1 MKREDITYLGA
12 GPAALPTEVL
22 ATAAEALQNYEET
35 GLGVAEHSHRS
46 ELASNILNTMKADL
60 ATFLDIPSD
69 FEILIMQGGGSG
81 QFDATVYNL
90 TAIWVERQRQKILR
104 EKGESSEEEVIAEL
118 RKKVQSEL
126 KLDYL
131 VTGSWSLKASQEAIR
146 ILGPEYVNIAS
157 DARTENDGKFGKIAD
172 ESTWKLSP
180 KAAMVYLCENETVD
194 GVEYPAF
201 PKVLQPKGSEDDQIV
216 IGDFSST
223 ILSRRIP
230 FENFSIVY
238 FGAQKNLGMAGITGV
253 IIRKSLLPPV
263 SPPASPAILR
273 KLGLPVAPTI
283 LDYSV
288 AHKNNS
294 LYNTLSIFD
303 VYVAGQVLKK
313 LLNDFPDRVDG
324 QQVVA
329 ERKARKI
336 YEALE
341 AYPEVYRIVPDKA
354 VRSRMNI
361 CFRVIKNGN
370 VDESEKTF
378 LKAGTERG
386 ITGMKGHRSVGGIR
400 VSNYNA
406 IPESGIDKL
415 VRLSI
420 LQAANMPIVAV
431 AGGTGGVG
439 KTIVDVLAQQAK
451 HEVIVLTRKVQEN
464 NLILSRAKQVE
475 VDYTNI
481 PALTQILN
489 ERKVHTI
496 ISAISLYGEED
507 SQAQLNLIRAA
518 EDAAET
524 RRFVPSEYSFIQT
537 EDLLPLD
544 PSIKYFLDAAN
555 LLKASGTLQFTR
567 VIPGF
572 FMDYWGMPH
581 VKTNLS
587 PMTIAVDMA
596 NCEAAIPG
604 DGNDVIAMTYSYDMA
619 RFIARL
625 LETENWE
632 EYSVVV
638 GDEITYNRLV
648 EIGERVR
655 GRKFNVLYDS
665 ADKVNASA
673 VTVPTQPEG
682 SGYSKEDLV
691 EATALM
697 DRLVIAKVFDFPAA
711 VRSKDVEDLG
721 LVKIEELVKEAWEG
735 KA

>member
-12 GPAALPTEVL
+12 GPAALPTDVL

-46 ELASNILNTMKADL
+46 ELASGILNSMKADL

-81 QFDATVYNL
+81 QFDATAYNL
-90 TAIWVERQRQKILR
+90 IAIWVEKQRQKILK
-104 EKGESSEEEVIAEL
+104 EKGEIPEEEVIAEL
-118 RKKVQSEL
+118 RKKVETDL

-131 VTGSWSLKASQEAIR
+131 VTGSWSLKASQEATR

-157 DARTENDGKFGKIAD
+157 DARTVNDGKFGKIAD

-180 KAAMVYLCENETVD
+180 NAAMVYLCENETVD

-201 PKVLQPKGSEDDQIV
+201 PKILESKGSENDPIV

-253 IIRKSLLPPV
+253 IIRKSLLPPL
-263 SPPASPAILR
+263 SPPASPTVLR

-313 LLNDFPDRVDG
+313 LLNDFPDKVDG

-329 ERKARKI
+329 ERKARKV

-361 CFRVIKNGN
+361 CFRVVKNGN
-370 VDESEKTF
+370 IDESEKTF
-378 LKAGTERG
+378 LKGGTERG
-386 ITGMKGHRSVGGIR
+386 ITGMKGHRSVG
-400 VSNYNA
+400 
-406 IPESGIDKL
+406 
-415 VRLSI
+415 
-420 LQAANMPIVAV
+420 AV

-439 KTIVDVLAQQAK
+439 KTIVDVLTQQAK
-451 HEVIVLTRKVQEN
+451 HQVIVLTRKAQEN
-464 NLILSRAKQVE
+464 NQILSRVKQVE
-475 VDYTNI
+475 VDYANI
-481 PALTQILN
+481 PSITHILN
-489 ERKVHTI
+489 EHKVHTI

-507 SQAQLNLIRAA
+507 SVSQLNLIRAA

-524 RRFVPSEYSFIQT
+524 RRFIPSEYSFVQT
-537 EDLLPLD
+537 EDLIPLD

-555 LLKASGTLQFTR
+555 LLKASSTLQFTR

-581 VKTNLS
+581 VKTQLS

-604 DGNDVIAMTYSYDMA
+604 DGNDIIAMTYSYDMA

-625 LETENWE
+625 LESEKWE
-632 EYSVVV
+632 EFSVVV
-638 GDEITYNRLV
+638 GDETTYNQLV
-648 EIGERVR
+648 KIGERVR
-655 GRKFNVLYDS
+655 GRKFKVLYDS
-665 ADKVNASA
+665 ADKVEEGA

-682 SGYSKEDLV
+682 IGYSKEEL
-691 EATALM
+691 EETTALM
-697 DRLVIAKVFDFPAA
+697 DRLVIGKVFDFPAA
-711 VRSKDVEDLG
+711 IRSRNVEGLG
-721 LVKIEELVKEAWEG
+721 LVKVEDLVKEAWGG

>member
-12 GPAALPTEVL
+12 GPAALPTDVL

-46 ELASNILNTMKADL
+46 ELASGILNSMKADL

-81 QFDATVYNL
+81 QFDATAYNL
-90 TAIWVERQRQKILR
+90 TAIWVEKQRQKILK
-104 EKGESSEEEVIAEL
+104 EMGEISEEEVIAEL
-118 RKKVQSEL
+118 RKKVETDL

-157 DARTENDGKFGKIAD
+157 DARTVNDGKFGKIAD

-180 KAAMVYLCENETVD
+180 NAAMVYLCENETVD

-201 PKVLQPKGSEDDQIV
+201 PKVLESKGSENDPII

-253 IIRKSLLPPV
+253 IIRKSLLPPL
-263 SPPASPAILR
+263 SPPASPTILR

-313 LLNDFPDRVDG
+313 LLNDFPDKVDG

-329 ERKARKI
+329 ERKARKV

-361 CFRVIKNGN
+361 CFRVVKNGN
-370 VDESEKTF
+370 IDESEKTF
-378 LKAGTERG
+378 LKGGTERG
-386 ITGMKGHRSVGGIR
+386 ITGMKGHRSVG
-400 VSNYNA
+400 
-406 IPESGIDKL
+406 
-415 VRLSI
+415 
-420 LQAANMPIVAV
+420 ANMSVIAV

-439 KTIVDVLAQQAK
+439 KTIVDVLTQQAK
-451 HEVIVLTRKVQEN
+451 HQVIVLTRKAQEN
-464 NLILSRAKQVE
+464 NQILSRAKQVE
-475 VDYTNI
+475 VDYANI
-481 PALTQILN
+481 PSLTQILN
-489 ERKVHTI
+489 EHKPHTI

-507 SQAQLNLIRAA
+507 SVAQLNLIRAA

-524 RRFVPSEYSFIQT
+524 RRFIPSEYSFVQT
-537 EDLLPLD
+537 EDLISLD

-555 LLKASGTLQFTR
+555 LLKASSTLQFTR

-581 VKTNLS
+581 VKTQLS

-625 LETENWE
+625 LKSEKWE
-632 EYSVVV
+632 EFSVVV
-638 GDEITYNRLV
+638 GDEITYNQLV
-648 EIGERVR
+648 KIGERVR
-655 GRKFNVLYDS
+655 GRKFKVLYDS
-665 ADKVNASA
+665 ADKVNEGA

-682 SGYSKEDLV
+682 IGYNKEELE

-697 DRLVIAKVFDFPAA
+697 DRLVIGKVFDFPAA
-711 VRSKDVEDLG
+711 IRSKDVEGLG
-721 LVKIEELVKEAWEG
+721 LVKVEDLVKEAWEG

>member
-12 GPAALPTEVL
+12 GPAALPTDVL
-22 ATAAEALQNYEET
+22 ATAAGALQNYEET

-46 ELASNILNTMKADL
+46 ELASNILESMKADL
-60 ATFLDIPSD
+60 AAFLDIPSD
-69 FEILIMQGGGSG
+69 FEVLMMQGGGSG
-81 QFDATVYNL
+81 QFDATAYNL
-90 TAIWVERQRQKILR
+90 TAIWVEKQRQKILK
-104 EKGESSEEEVIAEL
+104 EKGEISEEEVIAEL
-118 RKKVQSEL
+118 RKKVEADL

-157 DARTENDGKFGKIAD
+157 DARTVNDGKFGKIAD

-180 KAAMVYLCENETVD
+180 NAAMVYLCENETVD

-201 PKVLQPKGSEDDQIV
+201 PKVLESKGSEDDPIV
-216 IGDFSST
+216 VGDFSST

-253 IIRKSLLPPV
+253 IIRKSLLPPL
-263 SPPASPAILR
+263 SPPASPTILR
-273 KLGLPVAPTI
+273 KLGLPAAPTI

-288 AHKNNS
+288 IHKNNS

-313 LLNDFPDRVDG
+313 LLNDFPDKVDG

-341 AYPEVYRIVPDKA
+341 AYPEVYRIVPDKS

-361 CFRVIKNGN
+361 CFRVVKNGN
-370 VDESEKTF
+370 IDESEKTF
-378 LKAGTERG
+378 LKGGTERG

-415 VRLSI
+415 FFYEV
-420 LQAANMPIVAV
+420 ANMPVIAV

-439 KTIVDVLAQQAK
+439 KTIVDVLTQQAK
-451 HEVIVLTRKVQEN
+451 HQVIVLTRKAQEN
-464 NLILSRAKQVE
+464 NPILSRAKQVE
-475 VDYTNI
+475 VDYANI
-481 PALTQILN
+481 PSLTQILN
-489 ERKVHTI
+489 EHKVHTI

-507 SQAQLNLIRAA
+507 SEAQLNLIRAA
-518 EDAAET
+518 ENAAET
-524 RRFVPSEYSFIQT
+524 KRFIPSEYSFVQT

-544 PSIKYFLDAAN
+544 PSIKYFIDAAD
-555 LLKASGTLQFTR
+555 LLKASSTLQFTR

-572 FMDYWGMPH
+572 FMDYWGMPY
-581 VKTNLS
+581 VKSQLS
-587 PMTIAVDMA
+587 QMTIAVDMA

-604 DGNDVIAMTYSYDMA
+604 DGNDIIAMTYSYDTA
-619 RFIARL
+619 SFIARL
-625 LETENWE
+625 LESEKWDE
-632 EYSVVV
+632 FSVVI
-638 GDEITYNRLV
+638 GDEVTYNQLV

-655 GRKFNVLYDS
+655 GRKFKVLYDS
-665 ADKVNASA
+665 ADKVKEGA
-673 VTVPTQPEG
+673 VTVLTQPEG
-682 SGYSKEDLV
+682 SGYSKEELK

-697 DRLVIAKVFDFPAA
+697 DRLVIGKAFDFPAA
-711 VRSKDVEDLG
+711 IRSKDIEGQG
-721 LVKIEELVKEAWEG
+721 LVKVEELVKEAWEG

>member
-12 GPAALPTEVL
+12 GPAALPTDVL
-22 ATAAEALQNYEET
+22 GTAAEALQNYEET

-46 ELASNILNTMKADL
+46 EVASGILNTMKADL

-81 QFDATVYNL
+81 QFDATAYNL
-90 TAIWVERQRQKILR
+90 TAIWVEKQRQKILK
-104 EKGESSEEEVIAEL
+104 EKGEISEEEVIAEL
-118 RKKVQSEL
+118 RKKVESEL

-146 ILGPEYVNIAS
+146 ILGSEYVNIAS
-157 DARTENDGKFGKIAD
+157 DARAANDGKFGKIAD

-201 PKVLQPKGSEDDQIV
+201 PKVLESKGSEEDPIV

-238 FGAQKNLGMAGITGV
+238 FGAQKNLGMAGITCV
-253 IIRKSLLPPV
+253 IIRKNLLPPV

-313 LLNDFPDRVDG
+313 LLRDFPDKVDG

-329 ERKARKI
+329 ERKARKV

-341 AYPEVYRIVPDKA
+341 AYPEIYRIVPAKA

-370 VDESEKTF
+370 IDESEKSF
-378 LKAGTERG
+378 LKGGTERG
-386 ITGMKGHRSVGGIR
+386 ITGMKGHRSVG
-400 VSNYNA
+400 A
-406 IPESGIDKL
+406 K
-415 VRLSI
+415 
-420 LQAANMPIVAV
+420 MPTIAV

-439 KTIVDVLAQQAK
+439 KTIVDVLTQQAK
-451 HEVIVLTRKVQEN
+451 HEVIVLTRKAQAN
-464 NLILSRAKQVE
+464 NPILSRAVQVE

-481 PALTQILN
+481 ASLTQILN
-489 ERKVHTI
+489 EHKVRTI
-496 ISAISLYGEED
+496 ISAISLYGAKD

-524 RRFVPSEYSFIQT
+524 RRFIPSEYSFVQT

-544 PSIKYFLDAAN
+544 ASIKYFLDAAN
-555 LLKASGTLQFTR
+555 LLKESRTLQFTR

-587 PMTIAVDMA
+587 PMTIAVDIA

-619 RFIARL
+619 RFIAHL
-625 LETENWE
+625 LETEKWE
-632 EYSVVV
+632 EFSVVV
-638 GDEITYNRLV
+638 GDAVTYNQLV
-648 EIGERVR
+648 GIGERVR
-655 GRKFNVLYDS
+655 GCKFKVLYDS
-665 ADKVNASA
+665 VDKVNAGA

-682 SGYSKEDLV
+682 SGYSKEDLE

-697 DRLVIAKVFDFPAA
+697 DRLVIGKVFDFPAA
-711 VRSKDVEDLG
+711 IQSKDVEGLG
-721 LVKIEELVKEAWEG
+721 LVKIEKLVKEAWEG

>member
-12 GPAALPTEVL
+12 GPAALPTDVL

-46 ELASNILNTMKADL
+46 ELASGILTTMKADL

-81 QFDATVYNL
+81 QFDATAYNL
-90 TAIWVERQRQKILR
+90 TAIWVEKQRQKILK
-104 EKGESSEEEVIAEL
+104 EKGEISEEEVTAEL
-118 RKKVQSEL
+118 RKKVEADL

-157 DARTENDGKFGKIAD
+157 DARTVNDGKFGKIAD

-180 KAAMVYLCENETVD
+180 NAAMVYLCENETVD

-201 PKVLQPKGSEDDQIV
+201 PKVLESKGSEDDPIV

-263 SPPASPAILR
+263 SPPAAPTILR
-273 KLGLPVAPTI
+273 KLGLPISPTI

-313 LLNDFPDRVDG
+313 LLNDFPDKVDG

-329 ERKARKI
+329 ERKARKV

-361 CFRVIKNGN
+361 CFRVVKNGN

-378 LKAGTERG
+378 LKGGTERG
-386 ITGMKGHRSVGGIR
+386 ITGMKGHRSVG
-400 VSNYNA
+400 
-406 IPESGIDKL
+406 
-415 VRLSI
+415 
-420 LQAANMPIVAV
+420 AV

-439 KTIVDVLAQQAK
+439 KTIVDVLTQQAK
-451 HEVIVLTRKVQEN
+451 HQVIVLTRRAQEN
-464 NLILSRAKQVE
+464 NRILSQARQVE
-475 VDYTNI
+475 VDYANI
-481 PALTQILN
+481 PSLTQILN
-489 ERKVHTI
+489 EHKVHTI

-507 SQAQLNLIRAA
+507 SEAQLNLIRAA

-524 RRFVPSEYSFIQT
+524 RRFIPSEYSFVQT

-555 LLKASGTLQFTR
+555 LLKTSSTLQFTR

-581 VKTNLS
+581 VKTQLS

-604 DGNDVIAMTYSYDMA
+604 DGNDIIAMTYSYDMA

-625 LETENWE
+625 LESENWE
-632 EYSVVV
+632 EFSVVV
-638 GDEITYNRLV
+638 GDEVTYNQLV
-648 EIGERVR
+648 KIGERVR
-655 GRKFNVLYDS
+655 GRKFKVLYDS
-665 ADKVNASA
+665 ADKVNEGA

-682 SGYSKEDLV
+682 CGYNKEDLE

-697 DRLVIAKVFDFPAA
+697 DRLVIGKVFDFPAA
-711 VRSKDVEDLG
+711 IRSKDVDG
-721 LVKIEELVKEAWEG
+721 LELAKIEEFVKEAWEG

>member
-12 GPAALPTEVL
+12 GPAALPTDVL

-46 ELASNILNTMKADL
+46 ELASGILNTMKADL

-81 QFDATVYNL
+81 QFDATAYNL
-90 TAIWVERQRQKILR
+90 TAIWVEKQRQKILK
-104 EKGESSEEEVIAEL
+104 EKGEISEEEVIAEL
-118 RKKVQSEL
+118 RKKVEADL

-157 DARTENDGKFGKIAD
+157 DARTVNDGKFGKIAD

-180 KAAMVYLCENETVD
+180 NAAMVYLCENETVD

-201 PKVLQPKGSEDDQIV
+201 PKVLESKGSEDDPIV

-253 IIRKSLLPPV
+253 IIRKSLLPPL
-263 SPPASPAILR
+263 SPPASPTILR
-273 KLGLPVAPTI
+273 KLGLPIAPTI

-313 LLNDFPDRVDG
+313 LLNDFPDKVDG

-329 ERKARKI
+329 ERKARKV

-361 CFRVIKNGN
+361 CFRVVKNGN
-370 VDESEKTF
+370 VDEFEKTF
-378 LKAGTERG
+378 LKGGTERG
-386 ITGMKGHRSVGGIR
+386 LTGMKGHRSVGVI
-400 VSNYNA
+400 
-406 IPESGIDKL
+406 
-415 VRLSI
+415 
-420 LQAANMPIVAV
+420 AV

-439 KTIVDVLAQQAK
+439 KTIVDVLTQQAK
-451 HEVIVLTRKVQEN
+451 HQVIVLTRKAQEN
-464 NLILSRAKQVE
+464 NPILSRARQVE
-475 VDYTNI
+475 VNYANI
-481 PALTQILN
+481 PSLTQILN
-489 ERKVHTI
+489 EHKVHTI

-507 SQAQLNLIRAA
+507 SKAQLSLIQAA

-524 RRFVPSEYSFIQT
+524 RRFIPSEYSFVQT

-544 PSIKYFLDAAN
+544 PSIKYFLDAAD
-555 LLKASGTLQFTR
+555 LLKASSTLQFTR

-581 VKTNLS
+581 VKTQLS
-587 PMTIAVDMA
+587 PMTIAVDLA

-604 DGNDVIAMTYSYDMA
+604 DGNDIIAMTYSYDMA
-619 RFIARL
+619 RFIAHL
-625 LETENWE
+625 LESEKWE
-632 EYSVVV
+632 EFSVVV
-638 GDEITYNRLV
+638 GDEVTYNQLV
-648 EIGERVR
+648 KIGERVR
-655 GRKFNVLYDS
+655 GRKFKLLYDS
-665 ADKVNASA
+665 ADKVNEGA

-682 SGYSKEDLV
+682 SGYSKEDLE

-697 DRLVIAKVFDFPAA
+697 DRLVIGKVFDFPATI
-711 VRSKDVEDLG
+711 RSKDAEGLG
-721 LVKIEELVKEAWEG
+721 LVRIEEFVKEAWEG

>member
-12 GPAALPTEVL
+12 GPAALPTDVL

-46 ELASNILNTMKADL
+46 ELASGILNTMKADL

-81 QFDATVYNL
+81 QFDAAAYNI
-90 TAIWVERQRQKILR
+90 TAIWVEKQRQKILK
-104 EKGESSEEEVIAEL
+104 EKGEISEEEVITEL
-118 RKKVQSEL
+118 RKKVESEL

-157 DARTENDGKFGKIAD
+157 DARTVNDGKFGMIAD

-201 PKVLQPKGSEDDQIV
+201 PKVLESKGSEEDPIV

-313 LLNDFPDRVDG
+313 LLNDFPDKVDG

-329 ERKARKI
+329 ERKARKV
-336 YEALE
+336 YETLE

-378 LKAGTERG
+378 LKGGTERG

-406 IPESGIDKL
+406 IPD
-415 VRLSI
+415 
-420 LQAANMPIVAV
+420 MPVIAV

-439 KTIVDVLAQQAK
+439 KTIVDVLTQQAK
-451 HEVIVLTRKVQEN
+451 HEVIVLTRKAQEN
-464 NLILSRAKQVE
+464 NPILSRAEQVE
-475 VDYTNI
+475 VDYRNI
-481 PALTQILN
+481 PSLTQILN
-489 ERKVHTI
+489 EHKVHTI
-496 ISAISLYGEED
+496 ISAISLYGTED

-524 RRFVPSEYSFIQT
+524 RRFIPSEYSFVQT

-544 PSIKYFLDAAN
+544 ASIQYFLDAAN
-555 LLKASGTLQFTR
+555 LLKASSTLQFTR

-632 EYSVVV
+632 EFSVVA
-638 GDEITYNRLV
+638 GDEVTYNQLV

-655 GRKFNVLYDS
+655 GRKFKVLYDS
-665 ADKVNASA
+665 ADKVNVGA
-673 VTVPTQPEG
+673 VTVPIQPKG
-682 SGYSKEDLV
+682 SEYSKEDLE

-697 DRLVIAKVFDFPAA
+697 DRLVVGKVFDFPAA
-711 VRSKDVEDLG
+711 IRWKDVEGLG
-721 LVKIEELVKEAWEG
+721 LVKIEKLVKEAWEG

>member
-1 MKREDITYLGA
+1 MKREDLTYLGA
-12 GPAALPTEVL
+12 GPAALPTDVL

-46 ELASNILNTMKADL
+46 ELASGILNTMKADL
-60 ATFLDIPSD
+60 AKFLDIPDD

-81 QFDATVYNL
+81 QFDATAYNL
-90 TAIWVERQRQKILR
+90 TAIWVERQRQKILK
-104 EKGESSEEEVIAEL
+104 EKGDISEEEVVAEL
-118 RKKVQSEL
+118 RKKVESEL

-131 VTGSWSLKASQEAIR
+131 VTGSWSLKASQEAVR
-146 ILGPEYVNIAS
+146 ILGPEYVNVAS
-157 DARTENDGKFGKIAD
+157 DARTANDGKFGKIAD

-194 GVEYPAF
+194 GVEYPSF
-201 PKVLQPKGSEDDQIV
+201 PKVLKSKGSEDDPIV

-253 IIRKSLLPPV
+253 IIRKSLLPPNA
-263 SPPASPAILR
+263 PPASPAILR

-288 AHKNNS
+288 CHKNNS

-303 VYVAGQVLKK
+303 VYVAGQVIKK
-313 LLNDFPDRVDG
+313 LLNDFPDKVDG

-329 ERKARKI
+329 ERKARKV
-336 YEALE
+336 YEVLE
-341 AYPEVYRIVPDKA
+341 AYPDAYKIVPDKA

-361 CFRVIKNGN
+361 CFRVVKNGN

-378 LKAGTERG
+378 LKGGTERG

-406 IPESGIDKL
+406 IPE
-415 VRLSI
+415 
-420 LQAANMPIVAV
+420 MPVIAV

-439 KTIVDVLAQQAK
+439 KTIVDVLTQEAK
-451 HEVIVLTRKVQEN
+451 HEVIIQEN
-464 NLILSRAKQVE
+464 NPLLSGAKQVE
-475 VDYTNI
+475 VNYKDI
-481 PALTQILN
+481 SSLTQILTAH
-489 ERKVHTI
+489 KVHTI
-496 ISAISLYGEED
+496 ISAISLYSDED

-518 EDAAET
+518 EDAPST
-524 RRFVPSEYSFIQT
+524 KRFMPSEYSFIQT
-537 EDLLPLD
+537 EDLLHLD
-544 PSIKYFLDAAN
+544 PSIKYFLAAAN
-555 LLKASGTLQFTR
+555 HLKSSRLHYTR

-581 VKTNLS
+581 VKTNLA

-596 NCEAAIPG
+596 NCEGAIPG
-604 DGNDVIAMTYSYDMA
+604 EGNDVICMTYSYDMA

-625 LETENWE
+625 LDVEGKEWE
-632 EYSVVV
+632 EFSVVV
-638 GDEITYNRLV
+638 GDEVTYNQLV
-648 EIGERVR
+648 GVGEGVR
-655 GRKFNVLYDS
+655 GRKFNIVYDS
-665 ADKVNASA
+665 VEKVNQGD
-673 VTVPTQPEG
+673 VTVPRQPEG
-682 SGYSKEDLV
+682 NEYSQEDMV

-697 DRLVIAKVFDFPAA
+697 DRLVIGKVFDFPLAIRA
-711 VRSKDVEDLG
+711 KVGEGLG
-721 LVKIEELVKEAWEG
+721 LVKVEQWVREAWDKRG
-735 KA
+735 